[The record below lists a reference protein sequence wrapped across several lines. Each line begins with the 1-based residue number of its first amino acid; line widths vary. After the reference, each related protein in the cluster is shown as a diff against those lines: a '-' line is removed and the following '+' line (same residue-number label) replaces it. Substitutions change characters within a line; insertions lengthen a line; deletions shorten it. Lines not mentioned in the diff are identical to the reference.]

1 MDRASSFAALILA
14 CVSALTP
21 VCGRACPKLLERDPL
36 APFRVGPGARVVV
49 VEYFTASKNA
59 DAARA
64 GQLIDYEEW
73 AGELGLEGEL
83 AKRWAKAHRADL
95 EADYLRE
102 KAAGSSKKFQ
112 IMKESLHEG
121 TAVFEVTQERA
132 DGLYR
137 WEVKAGLK
145 HGRWMLTGFRLVSI
159 ER

>member
-1 MDRASSFAALILA
+1 MNRASSFVVVLLIS
-14 CVSALTP
+14 VSAFTP
-21 VCGRACPKLLERDPL
+21 LRGRACPELAERDPL
-36 APFRVGPGARVVV
+36 APFRVGPGARAAV

-64 GQLIDYEEW
+64 AGLIDYEEW
-73 AGELGLEGEL
+73 AADLGLDDEL
-83 AKRWAKAHRADL
+83 AKRWAKEHRDDL

-121 TAVFEVTQERA
+121 RAVFEVTQERA
-132 DGLYR
+132 DGLFR
-137 WEVKAGLK
+137 WEVKVGSK
-145 HGRWMLTGFRLVSI
+145 RGRWMLTGFRLVSI